1 MAFKIAGA
9 PKKNYIPAMSWRVL
23 LGLIACNAIWA
34 TNPVMGKIL
43 MREFPP
49 LQVSWLRYSSA
60 LLAAAIALVILSR
73 RLVARISPEKP
84 AEIRSSATMNPKV
97 FPWVFAMGIFTFFG
111 SAVLQYRGLSLS
123 TSSANALIVA
133 MEPLFATLLAW
144 IFLRESVR
152 WRQGFAFLLALAGFS
167 LLSNLHPADLRGSFA
182 LFNFGN
188 LLLLLTMPLEA
199 MYSIISRKL
208 AGRIDPLHLFAGALT
223 CGFTALTLYVISAPG
238 LPDHLPSSAMSWLA
252 VLWLGPLGT
261 TITYIFWTL
270 ALANASVAAV
280 SLTLFVQPILG
291 ATFGALFLGERMSG
305 WQAFGGLLILSA
317 LVLQTLHELKKPRK
331 I

>member
-1 MAFKIAGA
+1 
-9 PKKNYIPAMSWRVL
+9 
-23 LGLIACNAIWA
+23 
-34 TNPVMGKIL
+34 MGKIL

-49 LQVSWLRYSSA
+49 LQVSWWRYSSA
-60 LLAAAIALVILSR
+60 LVAAVIAVVILSR
-73 RLVARISPEKP
+73 RNRPPVNA
-84 AEIRSSATMNPKV
+84 KV
-97 FPWVFAMGIFTFFG
+97 MPWVFAMGLFTFFG

-144 IFLRESVR
+144 IFLRESLR
-152 WRQGFAFLLALAGFS
+152 WQQGISFLIALAGFS
-167 LLSNLHPADLRGSFA
+167 LLSNLHPADIRGSFA

-188 LLLLLTMPLEA
+188 FLLLLTMPLEA
-199 MYSIISRKL
+199 MYSIISRKV

-223 CGFTALTLYVISAPG
+223 CGFALLTIYVLLAPG
-238 LPDHLPSSAMSWLA
+238 LPGHLPSTPQAWLA

-261 TITYIFWTL
+261 TLTYVFWTL

-291 ATFGALFLGERMSG
+291 ALFGTFFLGERMTA
-305 WQAFGGLLILSA
+305 WQALGGALILVA
-317 LVLQTLHELKKPRK
+317 LVLQTLHELKKK
-331 I
+331 EVKA

>member
-43 MREFPP
+43 MREYPP

-60 LLAAAIALVILSR
+60 LIAAVIALAALSR
-73 RLVARISPEKP
+73 RGRP
-84 AEIRSSATMNPKV
+84 AMNAKV
-97 FPWVFAMGIFTFFG
+97 MPWVFAMGLFTFFG

-144 IFLRESVR
+144 IFLRENLR
-152 WRQGFAFLLALAGFS
+152 WRQGVSFLIALTGFS
-167 LLSNLHPADLRGSFA
+167 LLSNIHPADIRGSFA

-188 LLLLLTMPLEA
+188 FLLLLTMPLEA
-199 MYSIISRKL
+199 MYSIISRKVT
-208 AGRIDPLHLFAGALT
+208 GRIDPLHLFAGALT
-223 CGFTALTLYVISAPG
+223 CGFTLLTVYVLLTPG
-238 LPDHLPSSAMSWLA
+238 LPSHLPSSPLAWFA

-261 TITYIFWTL
+261 TLTYIFWTL

-291 ATFGALFLGERMSG
+291 ALFGALFLSERMTA
-305 WQAFGGLLILSA
+305 WQAIGGLLILVA
-317 LVLQTLHELKKPRK
+317 LVLQTLHELKKKER
-331 I
+331 

>member
-1 MAFKIAGA
+1 
-9 PKKNYIPAMSWRVL
+9 MSWRVL
-23 LGLIACNAIWA
+23 LGLVACNAIWA

-43 MREFPP
+43 MQEFPP

-60 LLAAAIALVILSR
+60 LLAALIALILLSLKARAYSR
-73 RLVARISPEKP
+73 PTAAPRKFKAALL
-84 AEIRSSATMNPKV
+84 
-97 FPWVFAMGIFTFFG
+97 PWVFAMGIFTFFG
-111 SAVLQYRGLSLS
+111 SAVLQYEGLSLS
-123 TSSANALIVA
+123 TSSNNALIVA

-152 WRQGFAFLLALAGFS
+152 WRQGFAFVLALVGFS
-167 LLSNLHPADLRGSFA
+167 LLSNLHPADLRGSLA

-208 AGRIDPLHLFAGALT
+208 AGRIDPLHLFAGALA
-223 CGFTALTLYVISAPG
+223 CGFAVLTLYVAASAG
-238 LPDHLPSSAMSWLA
+238 LPDHLPSSPTAWLA
-252 VLWLGPLGT
+252 VLWMGPLGT

-270 ALANASVAAV
+270 ALAEASVAAV

-291 ATFGALFLGERMSG
+291 ALFGAIFLGDRMGG
-305 WQAFGGLLILSA
+305 WQAFGGLLILVA
-317 LVLQTLHELKKPRK
+317 LVLQTLHEIKKKPLRA
-331 I
+331 

>member
-1 MAFKIAGA
+1 
-9 PKKNYIPAMSWRVL
+9 
-23 LGLIACNAIWA
+23 
-34 TNPVMGKIL
+34 

-73 RLVARISPEKP
+73 RRRQRAQF
-84 AEIRSSATMNPKV
+84 TPKV
-97 FPWVFAMGIFTFFG
+97 LPWVAAMGMFTFFG

-144 IFLRESVR
+144 LFLRETVR
-152 WRQGFAFLLALAGFS
+152 LKQGFSFLLALAGFF
-167 LLSNLHPADLRGSFA
+167 LLSNLHPADIRGSFA

-208 AGRIDPLHLFAGALT
+208 VGRIDPVHLFAGALA
-223 CGFTALTLYVISAPG
+223 CGFTVLTLFVFFSTG
-238 LPDHLPSSAMSWLA
+238 LPDHLPASPLAWLA

-291 ATFGALFLGERMSG
+291 AFFGALFLGERMGG
-305 WQAFGGLLILSA
+305 WQAFGGLLILVA
-317 LVLQTLHELKKPRK
+317 LVLQTLHELKKPRA
-331 I
+331 